1 MDEKLKALIAAAIE
15 AREQA
20 WAPYSE
26 FQVGAAL
33 LTSDGEQFSGANVE
47 NSSYGMTV
55 CAERIAIFKAVTAGK
70 RDFEMIV
77 IATDTGEPTP
87 PCGACLQVMHEF
99 APELQVH
106 MVTLS
111 GIINSYPLTELMPR
125 GFSKSYLK
133 GSK

>member
-1 MDEKLKALIAAAIE
+1 MNEKLKALIAAAIE

-33 LTSDGEQFSGANVE
+33 LTTDGEQFSGANVE

-77 IATDTGEPTP
+77 VATDTEEPTP
-87 PCGACLQVMHEF
+87 PCGACLQVIHEF
-99 APELQVH
+99 APTMQVH
-106 MVTLS
+106 LVTLS
-111 GIINSYPLTELMPR
+111 GKLISYPLNELMPR
-125 GFSKSYLK
+125 GFNNSYLK
-133 GSK
+133 GGK

>member
-1 MDEKLKALIAAAIE
+1 MDEKLKALISAAIE

-33 LTSDGEQFSGANVE
+33 LTSDGDQFRGANVE

-55 CAERIAIFKAVTAGK
+55 CAERIAIFKAVTDGK

-77 IATDTGEPTP
+77 IATDTEEPTP

-99 APELQVH
+99 APMLLVH
-106 MVTLS
+106 MVTLN
-111 GIINSYPLTELMPR
+111 GKLNSYRLNELMPR
-125 GFSKSYLK
+125 GFNNSYLK
-133 GSK
+133 GVK